1 VDSVGTVFRAIA
13 AYWFLLFMVRII
25 GRRRAQMTPFE
36 LILLFLIGGMSIQAV
51 VSDDRS
57 MTNGFIAIASVA
69 MMHVLVAWLK
79 QKFPAFGRI
88 VDGTP
93 IVIIEQGEWLRD
105 RMHRLRIQEQD
116 VMTSARAQGL
126 TELRQIR
133 YAIVE
138 RSGDISII
146 KQPE

>member
-1 VDSVGTVFRAIA
+1 MGTVFRAIA
-13 AYWFLLFMVRII
+13 AYWFLLLMVRII
-25 GRRRAQMTPFE
+25 GRRRDQMTPFE

-57 MTNGFIAIASVA
+57 MTNAFVAIMAVG

-79 QKFPAFGRI
+79 QKYAWFGRI
-88 VDGTP
+88 ADGTP
-93 IVIIEQGEWLRD
+93 VVIIERGEWLRD

-116 VMTSARAQGL
+116 VMTSARGQGI
-126 TELRQIR
+126 TDPKQIR

-146 KQPE
+146 KQA